1 MAGNRR
7 YNSDGPSAEERALE
21 RFTELMIKK
30 ISSIKGDWK
39 KPWFT
44 EGFMTWPKNLSGRE
58 YNGMNALMLMLLC
71 EENGYKLPV
80 FCTFQRVSGLNYST
94 DKQGNHR
101 PLTDANGE
109 RLPQVSVLKGEK
121 SFPVFITTFTV
132 VDKETKE
139 KIKMEDYRKL
149 SPEEQKK
156 YSVYPKLNV
165 HNVFNVAQTNL
176 REARPELYEKL
187 CERNNLKRPASLDD
201 EKMAF
206 APLDEMIEKKLWVC
220 PISLEHQDSAYYS
233 IAKDA
238 IVLPEKSQFING
250 ESFYGTLLH
259 EMTHSTGAEGRLDR
273 IKPAAFG
280 SKEYAREEL
289 VAELGSALVASQY
302 GITKT
307 IKEDSAQYLGSWLD
321 VLKESPEFL
330 KTTLFD
336 VKKASSM
343 IAQRID
349 AVAELG
355 SALVASQYG
364 ITKTIKEDS
373 ALYLGSWL
381 DVLKES
387 PEFLKTTLFDVKKA
401 SSMIA
406 QRIDAVA
413 EKIEAKARP
422 FYCSVAFLQSQ
433 DDTARLDAFKDKGD
447 FEGLLNEATEY
458 YDGNGMDEM
467 YTYRYPAQH
476 THDNV
481 LIENEKWALVYNGSV
496 GGTYDLMLKYSEEE
510 VRDHIRRYGIGRASE
525 DVKNFA
531 KDMVAKEYLSTV
543 KVRSPKFEM
552 PTGDILCVYYN
563 RLSDTLD
570 IGTVVNGKFTERHSF
585 AYDHD
590 KDLTGNLQNVRTALE
605 AMPEYQYRGDVAG
618 ERVNPQIDL
627 MDADND
633 GNTQEVAHEEREQED
648 EYVPYRRGR

>member
-1 MAGNRR
+1 MAGKR

-44 EGFMTWPKNLSGRE
+44 ENFMAWPKNLSGRE

-71 EENGYKLPV
+71 EENSYKLPV

-94 DKQGNHR
+94 DRQGNHK

-349 AVAELG
+349 AVAE
-355 SALVASQYG
+355 
-364 ITKTIKEDS
+364 
-373 ALYLGSWL
+373 
-381 DVLKES
+381 
-387 PEFLKTTLFDVKKA
+387 
-401 SSMIA
+401 
-406 QRIDAVA
+406 
-413 EKIEAKARP
+413 KIEAKERM
-422 FYCSVAFLQSQ
+422 FYSSVAYLQFS
-433 DDTARLDAFKDKGD
+433 DDTGQFDELKEKGD
-447 FEGLLNEATEY
+447 YEGLLALGREY
-458 YDGNGMDEM
+458 YDGNGINEK
-467 YTYRYPAQH
+467 YTYLSPLQNKG
-476 THDNV
+476 DDL
-481 LIENEKWALVYNGSV
+481 LIEDKDFAVVYNGSV
-496 GGTYDLMLKYSEEE
+496 GGTYEVMLKFTEQEI
-510 VRDHIRRYGIGRASE
+510 RDHIKQYGVDIAGETIKEVAR
-525 DVKNFA
+525 
-531 KDMVAKEYLSTV
+531 DMVAEQFDRLP
-543 KVRSPKFEM
+543 RSPVLEM
-552 PTGDILCVYYN
+552 ASGDILYLEYN
-563 RLSDTLD
+563 REKDCLAV
-570 IGTVVNGKFTERHSF
+570 GTVTNAGLAVQHSF
-585 AYDHD
+585 AYNHNQ
-590 KDLTGNLQNVRTALE
+590 DLDDNLQDVQTALE
-605 AMPEYQYRGDVAG
+605 AYPEYQYRGDA
-618 ERVNPQIDL
+618 
-627 MDADND
+627 A
-633 GNTQEVAHEEREQED
+633 EE
-648 EYVPYRRGR
+648 G

>member
-1 MAGNRR
+1 MAGKR

-44 EGFMTWPKNLSGRE
+44 ENFMAWPKNLSGRE

-71 EENGYKLPV
+71 EENSYKLPV

-94 DKQGNHR
+94 DRQGNHK

-349 AVAELG
+349 AVAE
-355 SALVASQYG
+355 
-364 ITKTIKEDS
+364 
-373 ALYLGSWL
+373 
-381 DVLKES
+381 
-387 PEFLKTTLFDVKKA
+387 
-401 SSMIA
+401 
-406 QRIDAVA
+406 
-413 EKIEAKARP
+413 KIEAKERM
-422 FYCSVAFLQSQ
+422 FYSSVAYLQFS
-433 DDTARLDAFKDKGD
+433 DDTGQFDELKEKGD
-447 FEGLLNEATEY
+447 YEGLLALGREY
-458 YDGNGMDEM
+458 YDGNGINEK
-467 YTYRYPAQH
+467 YTYLSPLQNKG
-476 THDNV
+476 DDL
-481 LIENEKWALVYNGSV
+481 LIEDKDFAVVYNGSV
-496 GGTYDLMLKYSEEE
+496 GGTYEVMLKFTEQEI
-510 VRDHIRRYGIGRASE
+510 RDHIKQYGVDIAGETIKEVAR
-525 DVKNFA
+525 
-531 KDMVAKEYLSTV
+531 DMVAEQFDRLP
-543 KVRSPKFEM
+543 RSPVLEM
-552 PTGDILCVYYN
+552 ASGDILYLEYN
-563 RLSDTLD
+563 REKDCLAV
-570 IGTVVNGKFTERHSF
+570 GTVTNAGLAVQHSF
-585 AYDHD
+585 AYNHNQ
-590 KDLTGNLQNVRTALE
+590 DLDDNLQDVQTALE
-605 AMPEYQYRGDVAG
+605 AYPEYQYRGDAAE

-633 GNTQEVAHEEREQED
+633 SNTQEVAHEEREQED
-648 EYVPYRRGR
+648 VHVPYRRGR

>member
-1 MAGNRR
+1 MAGKR

-44 EGFMTWPKNLSGRE
+44 ENFMAWPKNLSGRE

-71 EENGYKLPV
+71 EENSYKLPV

-94 DKQGNHR
+94 DRQGNHK

-349 AVAELG
+349 AVAE
-355 SALVASQYG
+355 
-364 ITKTIKEDS
+364 
-373 ALYLGSWL
+373 
-381 DVLKES
+381 
-387 PEFLKTTLFDVKKA
+387 
-401 SSMIA
+401 
-406 QRIDAVA
+406 
-413 EKIEAKARP
+413 KIEAKERM
-422 FYCSVAFLQSQ
+422 FYSSVAYLQFS
-433 DDTARLDAFKDKGD
+433 DDTGQFDELKEKGD
-447 FEGLLNEATEY
+447 YEGLLALGREY
-458 YDGNGMDEM
+458 YDGNGINEK
-467 YTYRYPAQH
+467 YTYLSPLQNKG
-476 THDNV
+476 DDL
-481 LIENEKWALVYNGSV
+481 LIEDKDFAVVYNGSV
-496 GGTYDLMLKYSEEE
+496 GGTYEVMLKFTEQEI
-510 VRDHIRRYGIGRASE
+510 RDHIKQYGVDIAGETIKEVAR
-525 DVKNFA
+525 
-531 KDMVAKEYLSTV
+531 DMVAEQFDRLP
-543 KVRSPKFEM
+543 RSPVLEM
-552 PTGDILCVYYN
+552 ASGDILYLEYN
-563 RLSDTLD
+563 REKDCLAV
-570 IGTVVNGKFTERHSF
+570 GTVTNAGLAVQHSF
-585 AYDHD
+585 AYNHNQ
-590 KDLTGNLQNVRTALE
+590 DLDDNLQDVQTTLKAC
-605 AMPEYQYRGDVAG
+605 PEYQYRGDAE

>member
-1 MAGNRR
+1 MAGKR

-44 EGFMTWPKNLSGRE
+44 ENFMAWPKNLSGRE

-71 EENGYKLPV
+71 EENSYKLPV

-94 DKQGNHR
+94 DRQGNHK

-349 AVAELG
+349 AVAE
-355 SALVASQYG
+355 
-364 ITKTIKEDS
+364 
-373 ALYLGSWL
+373 
-381 DVLKES
+381 
-387 PEFLKTTLFDVKKA
+387 
-401 SSMIA
+401 
-406 QRIDAVA
+406 
-413 EKIEAKARP
+413 KIEAKERM
-422 FYCSVAFLQSQ
+422 FYSSVAYLQFS
-433 DDTARLDAFKDKGD
+433 DDTGQFDELKEKGD
-447 FEGLLNEATEY
+447 YEVLLALGREY
-458 YDGNGMDEM
+458 YDGNGINEK
-467 YTYRYPAQH
+467 YTYLSPLQNKG
-476 THDNV
+476 DDL
-481 LIENEKWALVYNGSV
+481 LIEDKDFAVVYNGSV
-496 GGTYDLMLKYSEEE
+496 GGTYEVMLKFTEQEI
-510 VRDHIRRYGIGRASE
+510 RDHIKQYGVDIAGETIKEVAR
-525 DVKNFA
+525 
-531 KDMVAKEYLSTV
+531 DMVAEQFDRLP
-543 KVRSPKFEM
+543 RSPVLEM
-552 PTGDILCVYYN
+552 ASGDILYLEYN
-563 RLSDTLD
+563 REKDCLAV
-570 IGTVVNGKFTERHSF
+570 GTVTNAGLAVQHSF
-585 AYDHD
+585 AYNHNQ
-590 KDLTGNLQNVRTALE
+590 DLDDNLQDVQTALE
-605 AMPEYQYRGDVAG
+605 AYPEYQYRGDAAE

-648 EYVPYRRGR
+648 EHVPYRRGR

>member
-1 MAGNRR
+1 MAGKR

-44 EGFMTWPKNLSGRE
+44 ENFMAWPKNLSGRE

-71 EENGYKLPV
+71 EENSYKLPV

-94 DKQGNHR
+94 DRQGNHK

-349 AVAELG
+349 AVAE
-355 SALVASQYG
+355 
-364 ITKTIKEDS
+364 
-373 ALYLGSWL
+373 
-381 DVLKES
+381 
-387 PEFLKTTLFDVKKA
+387 
-401 SSMIA
+401 
-406 QRIDAVA
+406 
-413 EKIEAKARP
+413 KIEAKERM
-422 FYCSVAFLQSQ
+422 FYSSVAYLQFS
-433 DDTARLDAFKDKGD
+433 DDTGHFDELKEKGD
-447 FEGLLNEATEY
+447 YEGLLALGREY
-458 YDGNGMDEM
+458 YDGNGINEK
-467 YTYRYPAQH
+467 YTYLSPLQNKG
-476 THDNV
+476 DDL
-481 LIENEKWALVYNGSV
+481 LIEDKDFAVVYNGSV
-496 GGTYDLMLKYSEEE
+496 GGTYEVMLKFTEQEI
-510 VRDHIRRYGIGRASE
+510 RDHIKQYGVDIAGETIKEVAR
-525 DVKNFA
+525 
-531 KDMVAKEYLSTV
+531 DMVAEQFDRLP
-543 KVRSPKFEM
+543 RSPVLEM
-552 PTGDILCVYYN
+552 ASGDILYLEYN
-563 RLSDTLD
+563 REKDCLAV
-570 IGTVVNGKFTERHSF
+570 GTVTNAGLAVQHSF
-585 AYDHD
+585 AYNHNQ
-590 KDLTGNLQNVRTALE
+590 DLDDNLQDVQTALE
-605 AMPEYQYRGDVAG
+605 AYPEYQYRGDAAE

-648 EYVPYRRGR
+648 EHVPYRRGR

>member
-1 MAGNRR
+1 MSMAGKR

-44 EGFMTWPKNLSGRE
+44 ENFMAWPKNLSGRE

-71 EENGYKLPV
+71 EENSYKLPV

-94 DKQGNHR
+94 DRQGNHK

-349 AVAELG
+349 AVAE
-355 SALVASQYG
+355 
-364 ITKTIKEDS
+364 
-373 ALYLGSWL
+373 
-381 DVLKES
+381 
-387 PEFLKTTLFDVKKA
+387 
-401 SSMIA
+401 
-406 QRIDAVA
+406 
-413 EKIEAKARP
+413 KIEAKERM
-422 FYCSVAFLQSQ
+422 FYSSVAYLQFS
-433 DDTARLDAFKDKGD
+433 DDTGQFDELKEKGD
-447 FEGLLNEATEY
+447 YEGLLALGREY
-458 YDGNGMDEM
+458 YDGNGINEK
-467 YTYRYPAQH
+467 YTYLSPLQNKG
-476 THDNV
+476 DDL
-481 LIENEKWALVYNGSV
+481 LIEDKDFAVVYNGSV
-496 GGTYDLMLKYSEEE
+496 GGTYEVMLKFTEQEI
-510 VRDHIRRYGIGRASE
+510 RDHIKQYSVDIAGETIKEVAR
-525 DVKNFA
+525 
-531 KDMVAKEYLSTV
+531 DMVAEQFDRLP
-543 KVRSPKFEM
+543 RSPVLEM
-552 PTGDILCVYYN
+552 ASGDILYLEYN
-563 RLSDTLD
+563 REKDCLAV
-570 IGTVVNGKFTERHSF
+570 GTVTNAGLAVQHSF
-585 AYDHD
+585 AYNHNQ
-590 KDLTGNLQNVRTALE
+590 DLDDNLQDVQTALE
-605 AMPEYQYRGDVAG
+605 AYPEYQYRGDAAE

-648 EYVPYRRGR
+648 EHVPYRRGR

>member
-1 MAGNRR
+1 MAGKR
-7 YNSDGPSAEERALE
+7 YNPDGPSAEERALE

-44 EGFMTWPKNLSGRE
+44 ENFMAWPKNLSGRE

-71 EENGYKLPV
+71 EENSYKLPV

-94 DKQGNHR
+94 DRQGNHK

-349 AVAELG
+349 AVAE
-355 SALVASQYG
+355 
-364 ITKTIKEDS
+364 
-373 ALYLGSWL
+373 
-381 DVLKES
+381 
-387 PEFLKTTLFDVKKA
+387 
-401 SSMIA
+401 
-406 QRIDAVA
+406 
-413 EKIEAKARP
+413 KIEAKERM
-422 FYCSVAFLQSQ
+422 FYSSVAYLQFS
-433 DDTARLDAFKDKGD
+433 DDTGQFDELKEKGD
-447 FEGLLNEATEY
+447 YEGLLALGREY
-458 YDGNGMDEM
+458 YDGNGINEK
-467 YTYRYPAQH
+467 YTYLSPLQNKG
-476 THDNV
+476 DDL
-481 LIENEKWALVYNGSV
+481 LIEDKDFAVVYNGSV
-496 GGTYDLMLKYSEEE
+496 GGTYEVMLKFTEQEI
-510 VRDHIRRYGIGRASE
+510 RDHIKQYGVDIAGETIKEVAR
-525 DVKNFA
+525 
-531 KDMVAKEYLSTV
+531 DMVAEQFDRLP
-543 KVRSPKFEM
+543 RSPVLEM
-552 PTGDILCVYYN
+552 ASGDILYLEYN
-563 RLSDTLD
+563 REKDCLTV
-570 IGTVVNGKFTERHSF
+570 GTATNAGLAVQHSF
-585 AYDHD
+585 AYNHNQ
-590 KDLTGNLQNVRTALE
+590 DLDDNLQDVQTALE
-605 AMPEYQYRGDVAG
+605 AYPEYQYRGDAAE

-648 EYVPYRRGR
+648 EHVPYRRGR

>member
-1 MAGNRR
+1 MAGKR
-7 YNSDGPSAEERALE
+7 YNPDGPSAEERALE

-44 EGFMTWPKNLSGRE
+44 ENFMAWPKNLSGRE

-71 EENGYKLPV
+71 EENNYKLPV

-94 DKQGNHR
+94 DRQGNHK

-349 AVAELG
+349 AVAE
-355 SALVASQYG
+355 
-364 ITKTIKEDS
+364 
-373 ALYLGSWL
+373 
-381 DVLKES
+381 
-387 PEFLKTTLFDVKKA
+387 
-401 SSMIA
+401 
-406 QRIDAVA
+406 
-413 EKIEAKARP
+413 KIEAKERM
-422 FYCSVAFLQSQ
+422 FYSSVAYLQFS
-433 DDTARLDAFKDKGD
+433 DDTGQFDELKEKGD
-447 FEGLLNEATEY
+447 YEGLLALGREY
-458 YDGNGMDEM
+458 YDGNGINEK
-467 YTYRYPAQH
+467 YTYLSPLQNKG
-476 THDNV
+476 DDL
-481 LIENEKWALVYNGSV
+481 LIEDKDFAVVYNGSV
-496 GGTYDLMLKYSEEE
+496 GGTYEVMLKFTEQEI
-510 VRDHIRRYGIGRASE
+510 RDHIKQYGVDIAGETIKEVAR
-525 DVKNFA
+525 
-531 KDMVAKEYLSTV
+531 DMVAEQFDRLP
-543 KVRSPKFEM
+543 RSPVLEM
-552 PTGDILCVYYN
+552 ASGDILYLEYN
-563 RLSDTLD
+563 REKDCLAV
-570 IGTVVNGKFTERHSF
+570 GTVTNAGLAVQHSF
-585 AYDHD
+585 AYNHNQ
-590 KDLTGNLQNVRTALE
+590 DLDDNLQDVQTALE
-605 AMPEYQYRGDVAG
+605 AYPEYQYRGDAAE

-648 EYVPYRRGR
+648 EHVPYRRGR

>member
-1 MAGNRR
+1 MAGKR

-44 EGFMTWPKNLSGRE
+44 ENFMAWPKNLSGRE

-71 EENGYKLPV
+71 EENSYKLPV

-94 DKQGNHR
+94 DRQGNHK

-289 VAELGSALVASQY
+289 VAELGCALVASQY

-349 AVAELG
+349 AVAE
-355 SALVASQYG
+355 
-364 ITKTIKEDS
+364 
-373 ALYLGSWL
+373 
-381 DVLKES
+381 
-387 PEFLKTTLFDVKKA
+387 
-401 SSMIA
+401 
-406 QRIDAVA
+406 
-413 EKIEAKARP
+413 KIEAKERM
-422 FYCSVAFLQSQ
+422 FYSSVAYLQFS
-433 DDTARLDAFKDKGD
+433 DDTGQFDELKEKGD
-447 FEGLLNEATEY
+447 YEGLLALGREY
-458 YDGNGMDEM
+458 YDGNGINEK
-467 YTYRYPAQH
+467 YTYLSPLQNKG
-476 THDNV
+476 DDL
-481 LIENEKWALVYNGSV
+481 LIEDKDFAVVYNGSV
-496 GGTYDLMLKYSEEE
+496 GGTYEVMLKFTEQEI
-510 VRDHIRRYGIGRASE
+510 RDHIKQYGVDIAGETIKEVAR
-525 DVKNFA
+525 
-531 KDMVAKEYLSTV
+531 DMVAEQFDRLP
-543 KVRSPKFEM
+543 RSPVLEM
-552 PTGDILCVYYN
+552 ASGDILYLEYN
-563 RLSDTLD
+563 REKDCLAV
-570 IGTVVNGKFTERHSF
+570 GTVTNAGLAVQHSF
-585 AYDHD
+585 AYNHNQ
-590 KDLTGNLQNVRTALE
+590 DLDDNLQDVQTALE
-605 AMPEYQYRGDVAG
+605 AYPEYQYRGDAAE

-648 EYVPYRRGR
+648 EHVPYRRGR

>member
-1 MAGNRR
+1 MSMAGKR

-44 EGFMTWPKNLSGRE
+44 ENFMAWPKNLSGRE

-71 EENGYKLPV
+71 EENSYKLPV

-94 DKQGNHR
+94 DRQGNHK

-349 AVAELG
+349 AVAE
-355 SALVASQYG
+355 
-364 ITKTIKEDS
+364 
-373 ALYLGSWL
+373 
-381 DVLKES
+381 
-387 PEFLKTTLFDVKKA
+387 
-401 SSMIA
+401 
-406 QRIDAVA
+406 
-413 EKIEAKARP
+413 KIEAKERM
-422 FYCSVAFLQSQ
+422 FYSSVAYLQFS
-433 DDTARLDAFKDKGD
+433 DDTGQFDELKEKGD
-447 FEGLLNEATEY
+447 YEGLLALGREY
-458 YDGNGMDEM
+458 YDGNGINEK
-467 YTYRYPAQH
+467 YTYLSPLQNKG
-476 THDNV
+476 DDL
-481 LIENEKWALVYNGSV
+481 LIEDKDFAVVYNGSV
-496 GGTYDLMLKYSEEE
+496 GGTYEVMLKFTEQEI
-510 VRDHIRRYGIGRASE
+510 RDHIKQYGVDIAGETIKEVAR
-525 DVKNFA
+525 
-531 KDMVAKEYLSTV
+531 DMVAEQFDRLP
-543 KVRSPKFEM
+543 RSPVLEM
-552 PTGDILCVYYN
+552 ASGDILYLEYN
-563 RLSDTLD
+563 REKDCLAV
-570 IGTVVNGKFTERHSF
+570 GTVTNAGLAVQHSF
-585 AYDHD
+585 AYNHNQ
-590 KDLTGNLQNVRTALE
+590 DLDDNLQDVQTALE
-605 AMPEYQYRGDVAG
+605 AYPEYQYRGDAAE

>member
-1 MAGNRR
+1 MAGKR

-44 EGFMTWPKNLSGRE
+44 ENFMAWPKNLSGRE

-71 EENGYKLPV
+71 EENSYKLPV

-94 DKQGNHR
+94 DRQGNHK

-206 APLDEMIEKKLWVC
+206 APLDEIIAKNLWVC
-220 PISLEHQDSAYYS
+220 PISLEHQDRAYYS

-349 AVAELG
+349 AVAE
-355 SALVASQYG
+355 
-364 ITKTIKEDS
+364 
-373 ALYLGSWL
+373 
-381 DVLKES
+381 
-387 PEFLKTTLFDVKKA
+387 
-401 SSMIA
+401 
-406 QRIDAVA
+406 
-413 EKIEAKARP
+413 KIEAKERM
-422 FYCSVAFLQSQ
+422 FYSSVAYLQFS
-433 DDTARLDAFKDKGD
+433 DDTGQFDELKEKGD
-447 FEGLLNEATEY
+447 YEGLLALGREY
-458 YDGNGMDEM
+458 YDGNGINEK
-467 YTYRYPAQH
+467 YTYLSPLQNKG
-476 THDNV
+476 DDL
-481 LIENEKWALVYNGSV
+481 LIEDKDFAVVYNGSV
-496 GGTYDLMLKYSEEE
+496 GGTYEVMLKFTEQEI
-510 VRDHIRRYGIGRASE
+510 RDHIKQYGVDIAGETIKEVAR
-525 DVKNFA
+525 
-531 KDMVAKEYLSTV
+531 DMVAEQFDRLP
-543 KVRSPKFEM
+543 RSPVLEM
-552 PTGDILCVYYN
+552 ASGDILYLEYN
-563 RLSDTLD
+563 REKDCLAV
-570 IGTVVNGKFTERHSF
+570 GTVTNAGLAVQHSF
-585 AYDHD
+585 AYNHNQ
-590 KDLTGNLQNVRTALE
+590 DLDDNLQDVQTALE
-605 AMPEYQYRGDVAG
+605 AYPEYQYRGDAAE

-648 EYVPYRRGR
+648 EHVPYRRGR

>member
-1 MAGNRR
+1 MAGKR

-44 EGFMTWPKNLSGRE
+44 ENFMAWPKNLSGRE

-71 EENGYKLPV
+71 EENSYKLPV

-94 DKQGNHR
+94 DRQGNHK

-307 IKEDSAQYLGSWLD
+307 IKEDSAQYLGSWL
-321 VLKESPEFL
+321 
-330 KTTLFD
+330 
-336 VKKASSM
+336 
-343 IAQRID
+343 
-349 AVAELG
+349 
-355 SALVASQYG
+355 Y
-364 ITKTIKEDS
+364 
-373 ALYLGSWL
+373 
-381 DVLKES
+381 VLKES

-413 EKIEAKARP
+413 EKIEAKERM
-422 FYCSVAFLQSQ
+422 FYSSVAYLQFS
-433 DDTARLDAFKDKGD
+433 DDTGQFDELKEKGD
-447 FEGLLNEATEY
+447 YEGLLALGREY
-458 YDGNGMDEM
+458 YDGNGINEK
-467 YTYRYPAQH
+467 YTYLSPLQNKG
-476 THDNV
+476 DDL
-481 LIENEKWALVYNGSV
+481 LIEDKDFAVVYNGSV
-496 GGTYDLMLKYSEEE
+496 GGTYEVMLKFTEQEI
-510 VRDHIRRYGIGRASE
+510 RDHIKQYGVDIAGETIKEVAR
-525 DVKNFA
+525 
-531 KDMVAKEYLSTV
+531 DMVAEQFDRLP
-543 KVRSPKFEM
+543 RSPVLEM
-552 PTGDILCVYYN
+552 ASGDILYLEYN
-563 RLSDTLD
+563 REKDCLAV
-570 IGTVVNGKFTERHSF
+570 GTVTNAGLAVQHSF
-585 AYDHD
+585 AYNHNQ
-590 KDLTGNLQNVRTALE
+590 DLDDNLQDVQTALE
-605 AMPEYQYRGDVAG
+605 AYPEYQYRGDAAE

-648 EYVPYRRGR
+648 EHVPYRRGR

>member
-1 MAGNRR
+1 MAGNRK

-44 EGFMTWPKNLSGRE
+44 KGFMAWPKNLSGRE

-80 FCTFQRVSGLNYST
+80 FCTFQRVSGLNYLT
-94 DKQGNHR
+94 DKQGNHK

-109 RLPQVSVLKGEK
+109 RLPQVSILKGEK

-139 KIKMEDYRKL
+139 KIKMEEYRKL
-149 SPEEQKK
+149 SPEEQEK

-187 CERNNLKRPASLDD
+187 CEQNNLKRATSLDD
-201 EKMAF
+201 EKKAF
-206 APLDEMIEKKLWVC
+206 APLDEMIAKNLWVC
-220 PISLEHQDSAYYS
+220 PISLEHQDNAYYS
-233 IAKDA
+233 ITKDA

-259 EMTHSTGAEGRLDR
+259 EMTHSTGAKGRLDR
-273 IKPAAFG
+273 IKPTVFG

-321 VLKESPEFL
+321 VLKE
-330 KTTLFD
+330 T
-336 VKKASSM
+336 
-343 IAQRID
+343 
-349 AVAELG
+349 
-355 SALVASQYG
+355 
-364 ITKTIKEDS
+364 
-373 ALYLGSWL
+373 
-381 DVLKES
+381 

-413 EKIEAKARP
+413 EKIGAKERM
-422 FYCSVAFLQSQ
+422 FYSSVAYLQFS
-433 DDTARLDAFKDKGD
+433 DDTGKFDELKEKGD
-447 FEGLLNEATEY
+447 YEGLLALGREY
-458 YDGNGMDEM
+458 YDGNGINEK
-467 YTYRYPAQH
+467 YTYLSPLQNKG
-476 THDNV
+476 DDL
-481 LIENEKWALVYNGSV
+481 LIEDKDFAIVYNGSV
-496 GGTYDLMLKYSEEE
+496 GGTYEVMLKFTEQEI
-510 VRDHIRRYGIGRASE
+510 RDHIKRYGVDIAGDTIKE
-525 DVKNFA
+525 VA
-531 KDMVAKEYLSTV
+531 KDMVAERFAKLS
-543 KVRSPKFEM
+543 RLPAFEM
-552 PTGDILCVYYN
+552 PNGDILYLEYN
-563 RLSDTLD
+563 REKDYLAVGMATNAGLAVKHD
-570 IGTVVNGKFTERHSF
+570 F
-585 AYDHD
+585 AYDHNQD
-590 KDLTGNLQNVRTALE
+590 FDDNLQNVQTALE
-605 AMPEYQYRGDVAG
+605 AYPEYQCRSDAA
-618 ERVNPQIDL
+618 EEKINPQIDL

-633 GNTQEVAHEEREQED
+633 GNTQEVAHEEREQTD

>member
-1 MAGNRR
+1 MAGKR
-7 YNSDGPSAEERALE
+7 YNPDGPSAEKRALE

-44 EGFMTWPKNLSGRE
+44 ENFMAWPKNLSGRE

-71 EENGYKLPV
+71 EENNYKLPV

-94 DKQGNHR
+94 DRQGNHK

-349 AVAELG
+349 AVAE
-355 SALVASQYG
+355 
-364 ITKTIKEDS
+364 
-373 ALYLGSWL
+373 
-381 DVLKES
+381 
-387 PEFLKTTLFDVKKA
+387 
-401 SSMIA
+401 
-406 QRIDAVA
+406 
-413 EKIEAKARP
+413 KIEAKERM
-422 FYCSVAFLQSQ
+422 FYSSVAYLQFS
-433 DDTARLDAFKDKGD
+433 DDTGQFDELKEKGD
-447 FEGLLNEATEY
+447 YEGLLALGREY
-458 YDGNGMDEM
+458 YDGNGINEK
-467 YTYRYPAQH
+467 YTYLSPLQNKG
-476 THDNV
+476 DDL
-481 LIENEKWALVYNGSV
+481 LIEDKDFAVVYNGSV
-496 GGTYDLMLKYSEEE
+496 GGTYEVMLKFTEQEI
-510 VRDHIRRYGIGRASE
+510 RDHIKQYGVDIAGETIKEVAR
-525 DVKNFA
+525 
-531 KDMVAKEYLSTV
+531 DMVAEQFDRLP
-543 KVRSPKFEM
+543 RSPVLEM
-552 PTGDILCVYYN
+552 ASGDILYLEYN
-563 RLSDTLD
+563 REKDCLAV
-570 IGTVVNGKFTERHSF
+570 GTVTNAGLAVQHSF
-585 AYDHD
+585 AYNHNQ
-590 KDLTGNLQNVRTALE
+590 DLDDNLQDVQTALE
-605 AMPEYQYRGDVAG
+605 AYPEYQYRGDAAE

-648 EYVPYRRGR
+648 EHVPYRRGR

>member
-1 MAGNRR
+1 
-7 YNSDGPSAEERALE
+7 
-21 RFTELMIKK
+21 MIKK

-44 EGFMTWPKNLSGRE
+44 ENFMAWPKNLSGRE

-71 EENGYKLPV
+71 EENSYKLPV

-94 DKQGNHR
+94 DRQGNHK

-349 AVAELG
+349 AVAE
-355 SALVASQYG
+355 
-364 ITKTIKEDS
+364 
-373 ALYLGSWL
+373 
-381 DVLKES
+381 
-387 PEFLKTTLFDVKKA
+387 
-401 SSMIA
+401 
-406 QRIDAVA
+406 
-413 EKIEAKARP
+413 KIEAKERM
-422 FYCSVAFLQSQ
+422 FYSSVAYLQFS
-433 DDTARLDAFKDKGD
+433 DDTGQFDELKEKGD
-447 FEGLLNEATEY
+447 YEGLLALGREY
-458 YDGNGMDEM
+458 YDGNGINEK
-467 YTYRYPAQH
+467 YTYLSPLQNKG
-476 THDNV
+476 DDL
-481 LIENEKWALVYNGSV
+481 LIEDKDFAVVYNGSV
-496 GGTYDLMLKYSEEE
+496 GGTYEVMLKFTEQEI
-510 VRDHIRRYGIGRASE
+510 RDHIKQYGVDIAGETIKEVAR
-525 DVKNFA
+525 
-531 KDMVAKEYLSTV
+531 DMVAEQFDRLP
-543 KVRSPKFEM
+543 RSPVLEM
-552 PTGDILCVYYN
+552 ASGDILYLEYN
-563 RLSDTLD
+563 REKDCLAV
-570 IGTVVNGKFTERHSF
+570 GTVTNAGLAVQHSF
-585 AYDHD
+585 AYNHNQ
-590 KDLTGNLQNVRTALE
+590 DLDDNLQDVQTALE
-605 AMPEYQYRGDVAG
+605 AYPEYQYRGDAAE

-648 EYVPYRRGR
+648 EHVPYRGGR

>member
-1 MAGNRR
+1 MAGKR

-44 EGFMTWPKNLSGRE
+44 ENFMAWPKNLSGRE

-71 EENGYKLPV
+71 EENSYKLPV

-94 DKQGNHR
+94 DRQGNHK

-280 SKEYAREEL
+280 SKEYACEEL

-349 AVAELG
+349 AVAE
-355 SALVASQYG
+355 
-364 ITKTIKEDS
+364 
-373 ALYLGSWL
+373 
-381 DVLKES
+381 
-387 PEFLKTTLFDVKKA
+387 
-401 SSMIA
+401 
-406 QRIDAVA
+406 
-413 EKIEAKARP
+413 KIEAKERM
-422 FYCSVAFLQSQ
+422 FYSSVAYLQFS
-433 DDTARLDAFKDKGD
+433 DDTGQFDELKEKGD
-447 FEGLLNEATEY
+447 YEGLLALGREY
-458 YDGNGMDEM
+458 YDGNGINEK
-467 YTYRYPAQH
+467 YTYLSPLQNKG
-476 THDNV
+476 DDL
-481 LIENEKWALVYNGSV
+481 LIEDKDFAVVYNGSV
-496 GGTYDLMLKYSEEE
+496 GGTYEVMLKFTEQEI
-510 VRDHIRRYGIGRASE
+510 RDHIKQYGVDIAGETIKEVAR
-525 DVKNFA
+525 
-531 KDMVAKEYLSTV
+531 DMVAEQFDRLP
-543 KVRSPKFEM
+543 RSPVLEM
-552 PTGDILCVYYN
+552 ASGDILYLEYN
-563 RLSDTLD
+563 REKDCLAV
-570 IGTVVNGKFTERHSF
+570 GTVTNAGLAVQHSF
-585 AYDHD
+585 AYNHNQ
-590 KDLTGNLQNVRTALE
+590 DLDDNLQDVQTALE
-605 AMPEYQYRGDVAG
+605 AYPEYQYRGDAAE

-648 EYVPYRRGR
+648 EHVPYRRGR

>member
-1 MAGNRR
+1 MAGKR
-7 YNSDGPSAEERALE
+7 YNPDGPSAEERALE

-44 EGFMTWPKNLSGRE
+44 ENFMAWPKNLSGRE

-71 EENGYKLPV
+71 EENSYKLSV

-94 DKQGNHR
+94 DRQGNHK

-349 AVAELG
+349 AVAE
-355 SALVASQYG
+355 
-364 ITKTIKEDS
+364 
-373 ALYLGSWL
+373 
-381 DVLKES
+381 
-387 PEFLKTTLFDVKKA
+387 
-401 SSMIA
+401 
-406 QRIDAVA
+406 
-413 EKIEAKARP
+413 KIEAKERM
-422 FYCSVAFLQSQ
+422 FYSSVAYLQFS
-433 DDTARLDAFKDKGD
+433 DDTGQFDELKEKGD
-447 FEGLLNEATEY
+447 YEGLLALGREY
-458 YDGNGMDEM
+458 YDGNGINEK
-467 YTYRYPAQH
+467 YTYLSPLQNKG
-476 THDNV
+476 DDL
-481 LIENEKWALVYNGSV
+481 LIEDKDFAVVYNGSV
-496 GGTYDLMLKYSEEE
+496 GGTYEVMLKFTEQEI
-510 VRDHIRRYGIGRASE
+510 RDHIKQYGVDIAGETIKEVAR
-525 DVKNFA
+525 
-531 KDMVAKEYLSTV
+531 DMVAEQFDRLP
-543 KVRSPKFEM
+543 RSPVLEM
-552 PTGDILCVYYN
+552 ASGDILYLEYN
-563 RLSDTLD
+563 REKDCLAV
-570 IGTVVNGKFTERHSF
+570 GTVTNAGLAVQHSF
-585 AYDHD
+585 AYNHNQ
-590 KDLTGNLQNVRTALE
+590 DLDDNLQDVQTALE
-605 AMPEYQYRGDVAG
+605 AYPEYQYRGDAAE

-648 EYVPYRRGR
+648 EHVPYRRGR

>member
-1 MAGNRR
+1 MAGKR

-44 EGFMTWPKNLSGRE
+44 ENFMAWPKNLSGRE

-71 EENGYKLPV
+71 EENSYKLPV

-94 DKQGNHR
+94 DRQGNHK

-349 AVAELG
+349 AVAE
-355 SALVASQYG
+355 
-364 ITKTIKEDS
+364 
-373 ALYLGSWL
+373 
-381 DVLKES
+381 
-387 PEFLKTTLFDVKKA
+387 
-401 SSMIA
+401 
-406 QRIDAVA
+406 
-413 EKIEAKARP
+413 KIEAKERM
-422 FYCSVAFLQSQ
+422 FYSSVAYLQFS
-433 DDTARLDAFKDKGD
+433 DDTGQFDELKEKGD
-447 FEGLLNEATEY
+447 YEGLLALGREY
-458 YDGNGMDEM
+458 YDGNGINEK
-467 YTYRYPAQH
+467 YTYLSPLQNKG
-476 THDNV
+476 DDL
-481 LIENEKWALVYNGSV
+481 LIEDKDFAVVYNGSV
-496 GGTYDLMLKYSEEE
+496 GGTYEVMLKFTEQEI
-510 VRDHIRRYGIGRASE
+510 RDHIKQYGVDIAGETIKEVAR
-525 DVKNFA
+525 
-531 KDMVAKEYLSTV
+531 DMVAEQFDRLP
-543 KVRSPKFEM
+543 RSPVLEM
-552 PTGDILCVYYN
+552 ASGDILYLEYN
-563 RLSDTLD
+563 REKDCLAV
-570 IGTVVNGKFTERHSF
+570 GTVTNAGLAVQHSF
-585 AYDHD
+585 AYNHNQ
-590 KDLTGNLQNVRTALE
+590 DLDDNPQDVQTALE
-605 AMPEYQYRGDVAG
+605 AYPEYQYRGDAAE

-648 EYVPYRRGR
+648 EHVPYRRGR

>member
-1 MAGNRR
+1 MAGKR
-7 YNSDGPSAEERALE
+7 YNPDGPSAEERALE

-44 EGFMTWPKNLSGRE
+44 ENFMAWPKNLSGRE

-71 EENGYKLPV
+71 EENSYKLPV

-94 DKQGNHR
+94 DRQGNYK

-349 AVAELG
+349 AVAE
-355 SALVASQYG
+355 
-364 ITKTIKEDS
+364 
-373 ALYLGSWL
+373 
-381 DVLKES
+381 
-387 PEFLKTTLFDVKKA
+387 
-401 SSMIA
+401 
-406 QRIDAVA
+406 
-413 EKIEAKARP
+413 KIEAKERM
-422 FYCSVAFLQSQ
+422 FYSSVAYLQFS
-433 DDTARLDAFKDKGD
+433 DDTGQFDELKEKGD
-447 FEGLLNEATEY
+447 YEGLLALGREY
-458 YDGNGMDEM
+458 YDGNGINEK
-467 YTYRYPAQH
+467 YTYLSPLQNKG
-476 THDNV
+476 DDL
-481 LIENEKWALVYNGSV
+481 LIEDKDFAVVYNGSV
-496 GGTYDLMLKYSEEE
+496 GGTYEVMLKFTEQEI
-510 VRDHIRRYGIGRASE
+510 RDHIKQYGVDIAGETIKEVAR
-525 DVKNFA
+525 
-531 KDMVAKEYLSTV
+531 DMVAEQFDRLP
-543 KVRSPKFEM
+543 RSPVLEM
-552 PTGDILCVYYN
+552 ASGDILYLEYN
-563 RLSDTLD
+563 REKDCLAV
-570 IGTVVNGKFTERHSF
+570 GTVTNAGLAVQHSF
-585 AYDHD
+585 AYNHNQ
-590 KDLTGNLQNVRTALE
+590 DLDDNLQDVQTALE
-605 AMPEYQYRGDVAG
+605 AYPEYQYRGDAAE

-648 EYVPYRRGR
+648 EHVPYRRGR

>member
-1 MAGNRR
+1 MAGKR

-44 EGFMTWPKNLSGRE
+44 ENFMAWPKNLSGRE

-71 EENGYKLPV
+71 EENSYKLPV

-94 DKQGNHR
+94 DRQGNHK

-349 AVAELG
+349 AVAE
-355 SALVASQYG
+355 
-364 ITKTIKEDS
+364 
-373 ALYLGSWL
+373 
-381 DVLKES
+381 
-387 PEFLKTTLFDVKKA
+387 
-401 SSMIA
+401 
-406 QRIDAVA
+406 
-413 EKIEAKARP
+413 KIEAKERM
-422 FYCSVAFLQSQ
+422 FYSSVAYLQFS
-433 DDTARLDAFKDKGD
+433 DDTGQFDELKEKGD
-447 FEGLLNEATEY
+447 YEGLLALGREY
-458 YDGNGMDEM
+458 YDGNGINEK
-467 YTYRYPAQH
+467 YTYLSPLQNKG
-476 THDNV
+476 DDL
-481 LIENEKWALVYNGSV
+481 LIEDKDFAVVYNGSV
-496 GGTYDLMLKYSEEE
+496 GGTYEVMLKFTEQEI
-510 VRDHIRRYGIGRASE
+510 RDHIKQYGVDIAGETIKEVAR
-525 DVKNFA
+525 
-531 KDMVAKEYLSTV
+531 DMVAEQFDRLP
-543 KVRSPKFEM
+543 RSPVLEM
-552 PTGDILCVYYN
+552 ASGDILYLEYN
-563 RLSDTLD
+563 REKDCLAV
-570 IGTVVNGKFTERHSF
+570 GTVTNAGLAVQYSF
-585 AYDHD
+585 AYNHNQ
-590 KDLTGNLQNVRTALE
+590 DLDDNLQDVQTALE
-605 AMPEYQYRGDVAG
+605 AYPEYQYRGDAAE

-648 EYVPYRRGR
+648 EHVPYRRGR

>member
-1 MAGNRR
+1 MAGKR
-7 YNSDGPSAEERALE
+7 YNSDGSSAEERALE

-44 EGFMTWPKNLSGRE
+44 ENFMAWPKNLSGRE

-71 EENGYKLPV
+71 EENSYKLPV

-94 DKQGNHR
+94 DRQGNHK

-349 AVAELG
+349 AVAE
-355 SALVASQYG
+355 
-364 ITKTIKEDS
+364 
-373 ALYLGSWL
+373 
-381 DVLKES
+381 
-387 PEFLKTTLFDVKKA
+387 
-401 SSMIA
+401 
-406 QRIDAVA
+406 
-413 EKIEAKARP
+413 KIEAKERM
-422 FYCSVAFLQSQ
+422 FYSSVAYLQFS
-433 DDTARLDAFKDKGD
+433 DDTGQFDELKEKGD
-447 FEGLLNEATEY
+447 YEGLLALGREY
-458 YDGNGMDEM
+458 YDGNGINEK
-467 YTYRYPAQH
+467 YTYLSPLQNKG
-476 THDNV
+476 DDL
-481 LIENEKWALVYNGSV
+481 LIEDKDFAVVYNGSV
-496 GGTYDLMLKYSEEE
+496 GGTYEVMLKFTEQEI
-510 VRDHIRRYGIGRASE
+510 RDHIKQYGVDIAGETIKEVAR
-525 DVKNFA
+525 
-531 KDMVAKEYLSTV
+531 DMVAEQFDRLP
-543 KVRSPKFEM
+543 RSPVLEM
-552 PTGDILCVYYN
+552 ASGDILYLEYN
-563 RLSDTLD
+563 REKDCLAV
-570 IGTVVNGKFTERHSF
+570 GTVTNAGLAVQHSF
-585 AYDHD
+585 AYNHNQ
-590 KDLTGNLQNVRTALE
+590 DLDDNLQDVQTALE
-605 AMPEYQYRGDVAG
+605 AYPEYQYRGDAAE

-648 EYVPYRRGR
+648 EHVPYRRGR

>member
-1 MAGNRR
+1 MAGKR

-44 EGFMTWPKNLSGRE
+44 ENFMAWPKNLSGRE

-71 EENGYKLPV
+71 EENSYKLPV

-94 DKQGNHR
+94 DRQGNHK

-349 AVAELG
+349 AVAE
-355 SALVASQYG
+355 
-364 ITKTIKEDS
+364 
-373 ALYLGSWL
+373 
-381 DVLKES
+381 
-387 PEFLKTTLFDVKKA
+387 
-401 SSMIA
+401 
-406 QRIDAVA
+406 
-413 EKIEAKARP
+413 KIEAKERM
-422 FYCSVAFLQSQ
+422 FYSSVAYLQFS
-433 DDTARLDAFKDKGD
+433 DDTGQFDELKEKGD
-447 FEGLLNEATEY
+447 YEGLLALGREY
-458 YDGNGMDEM
+458 YDGNGINEK
-467 YTYRYPAQH
+467 YTYLSPLQNEG
-476 THDNV
+476 DDL
-481 LIENEKWALVYNGSV
+481 LIEDKDFAVVYNGSV
-496 GGTYDLMLKYSEEE
+496 GGTYEVMLKFTEQEI
-510 VRDHIRRYGIGRASE
+510 RDHIKQYGVDIAGETIKEVAR
-525 DVKNFA
+525 
-531 KDMVAKEYLSTV
+531 DMVAEQFDRLP
-543 KVRSPKFEM
+543 RSPVLEM
-552 PTGDILCVYYN
+552 ASGDILYLEYN
-563 RLSDTLD
+563 REKDCLAV
-570 IGTVVNGKFTERHSF
+570 GTVTNAGLAVQHSF
-585 AYDHD
+585 AYNHNQ
-590 KDLTGNLQNVRTALE
+590 DLDDNLQDVQTALE
-605 AMPEYQYRGDVAG
+605 AYPEYQYRGDAAE

-648 EYVPYRRGR
+648 EHVPYRRGR

>member
-1 MAGNRR
+1 MSMAGKR

-44 EGFMTWPKNLSGRE
+44 ENFMAWPKNLSGRE

-71 EENGYKLPV
+71 EENSYKLPV

-94 DKQGNHR
+94 DRQGNHK

-206 APLDEMIEKKLWVC
+206 ASLDEMIEKKLWVC

-349 AVAELG
+349 AVAE
-355 SALVASQYG
+355 
-364 ITKTIKEDS
+364 
-373 ALYLGSWL
+373 
-381 DVLKES
+381 
-387 PEFLKTTLFDVKKA
+387 
-401 SSMIA
+401 
-406 QRIDAVA
+406 
-413 EKIEAKARP
+413 KIEAKERM
-422 FYCSVAFLQSQ
+422 FYSSVAYLQFS
-433 DDTARLDAFKDKGD
+433 DDTGQFDELKEKGD
-447 FEGLLNEATEY
+447 YEGLLALGREY
-458 YDGNGMDEM
+458 YDGNGINEK
-467 YTYRYPAQH
+467 YTYLSPLQNKG
-476 THDNV
+476 DDL
-481 LIENEKWALVYNGSV
+481 LIEDKDFAVVYNGSV
-496 GGTYDLMLKYSEEE
+496 GGTYEVMLKFTEQEI
-510 VRDHIRRYGIGRASE
+510 RDHIKQYGVDIAGETIKEVAR
-525 DVKNFA
+525 
-531 KDMVAKEYLSTV
+531 DMVAEQFDRLP
-543 KVRSPKFEM
+543 RSPVLEM
-552 PTGDILCVYYN
+552 ASGDILYLEYN
-563 RLSDTLD
+563 REKDCLAV
-570 IGTVVNGKFTERHSF
+570 GTVTNAGLAVQHSF
-585 AYDHD
+585 AYNHNQ
-590 KDLTGNLQNVRTALE
+590 DLDDNLQDVQTALE
-605 AMPEYQYRGDVAG
+605 AYPEYQYRGDAAE

-648 EYVPYRRGR
+648 EHVPYRRGR

>member
-1 MAGNRR
+1 MAGKR

-44 EGFMTWPKNLSGRE
+44 ENFMAWPKNLSGRE

-71 EENGYKLPV
+71 EENSYKLPV

-94 DKQGNHR
+94 DRQGNHK

-349 AVAELG
+349 AVAE
-355 SALVASQYG
+355 
-364 ITKTIKEDS
+364 
-373 ALYLGSWL
+373 
-381 DVLKES
+381 
-387 PEFLKTTLFDVKKA
+387 
-401 SSMIA
+401 
-406 QRIDAVA
+406 
-413 EKIEAKARP
+413 KIEAKERM
-422 FYCSVAFLQSQ
+422 FYSSVAYLQFS
-433 DDTARLDAFKDKGD
+433 DDTGQFDELKEKGD
-447 FEGLLNEATEY
+447 YEGLLALGREY
-458 YDGNGMDEM
+458 YDGNGINEK
-467 YTYRYPAQH
+467 YTYLSPLQNKG
-476 THDNV
+476 DDL
-481 LIENEKWALVYNGSV
+481 LIEDKDFAVVYNGSV
-496 GGTYDLMLKYSEEE
+496 GGTYEVMLKFTEQEI
-510 VRDHIRRYGIGRASE
+510 RDHIKQYGVDIAGETIKEVAR
-525 DVKNFA
+525 
-531 KDMVAKEYLSTV
+531 DMVAEQFDRLP
-543 KVRSPKFEM
+543 RSPVLEM
-552 PTGDILCVYYN
+552 ASGDILYLEYN
-563 RLSDTLD
+563 REKDCLAV
-570 IGTVVNGKFTERHSF
+570 GTVTNAGLAVQHSF
-585 AYDHD
+585 AYNHNQ
-590 KDLTGNLQNVRTALE
+590 DLDDNLQDVQTALE
-605 AMPEYQYRGDVAG
+605 AYPEYQYRGGCCGRKGKSAN
-618 ERVNPQIDL
+618 R
-627 MDADND
+627 
-633 GNTQEVAHEEREQED
+633 
-648 EYVPYRRGR
+648 PYGRRQ